1 MPGQAWSIGFG
12 WVYMA
17 VVQVTALVLLYGIV
31 GKKMALIARKLDA
44 ITVADVI
51 RARYGSNALANLSAA
66 IVVVFFGATMIAQF
80 VGGAKLFEAVTGY
93 SYVFGLVLFGVA
105 VILFTTIGGFRGVAL
120 TDALCGIAMLVGIV
134 VLAAG
139 ILDAGGGYE
148 AIMGSIAQN
157 HPEMLEPTSGG
168 NMPPSLYLTQWLLV
182 GVFTFVLPQSVVRT
196 MGYKDVKSLHRAMIV
211 GTVIIGAM
219 MIGVTALGV
228 LAAGVL
234 TEDLA
239 AYGGSV
245 DNIIPL
251 AISRTLPPVLA
262 GIAITSVFGAGM
274 NTILIVNPDAY
285 IGSSAFLVG
294 GLAGVLMD
302 DLWWPAVY
310 IVAGLAAALLA
321 AGKLNIMALGD
332 DTAHALGMNVGAC
345 RLAML
350 GLAAVLAGAAVSF
363 AGLLGFVGL
372 IIPHLVRFFVGHDN
386 RIVLPLSAVS
396 GAAFVVVCDLLAR
409 VLFAPYE
416 VPVGILM
423 AFLGGPSSST
433 SS

>member
-1 MPGQAWSIGFG
+1 MTSFNREKAAPLAI
-12 WVYMA
+12 A
-17 VVQVTALVLLYGIV
+17 V
-31 GKKMALIARKLDA
+31 
-44 ITVADVI
+44 
-51 RARYGSNALANLSAA
+51 SA
-66 IVVVFFGATMIAQF
+66 
-80 VGGAKLFEAVTGY
+80 
-93 SYVFGLVLFGVA
+93 S
-105 VILFTTIGGFRGVAL
+105 
-120 TDALCGIAMLVGIV
+120 
-134 VLAAG
+134 VLAAVT
-139 ILDAGGGYE
+139 A
-148 AIMGSIAQN
+148 AAF
-157 HPEMLEPTSGG
+157 
-168 NMPPSLYLTQWLLV
+168 LV
-182 GVFTFVLPQSVVRT
+182 GSSSVSLGDLVAWATGGDVSASAKSILVNVRLPR
-196 MGYKDVKSLHRAMIV
+196 
-211 GTVIIGAM
+211 
-219 MIGVTALGV
+219 V
-228 LAAGVL
+228 LAALLAGGALAVAGAIIQAVL
-234 TEDLA
+234 DNPLASPNIIGINSGAGLFVLIAASVFPSALWLPPLA
-239 AYGGSV
+239 AFAGALATAL
-245 DNIIPL
+245 IIFG
-251 AISRTLPPVLA
+251 ISLGASTSRLTVVLA
-262 GIAITSVFGAGM
+262 GIAITSV
-274 NTILIVNPDAY
+274 
-285 IGSSAFLVG
+285 FLVG

-423 AFLGGPSSST
+423 AFLGGPFFIYLILKNRRGSLE
-433 SS
+433 